1 MVMAVEG
8 TFDYVFVVPR
18 GGSDT
23 AWSGSLRDP
32 LPTGEKRLLGHSPVI
47 SFSDYETDFGV
58 PRTRIV
64 LTPSGILSQ
73 KSEYSFPVDRSLARM
88 LRPADVIH
96 ISRDGC
102 AGLGLSVL
110 RNSNLVA
117 GVGAVTNVVLGNEI
131 SVRTPWDLV
140 QHAEA
145 TFRVRD
151 PEFDLYELPLEIAAN
166 GQTRLLYRARVR
178 MGRYEAFVIHGAL
191 RGLPGTSE
199 CMSLS
204 LIGVCPDCA
213 ASLTAQLLDR
223 ADAVQVPRGRDQGS
237 S

>member
-1 MVMAVEG
+1 MVMANEG
-8 TFDYVFVVPR
+8 TFDYVFVVPA
-18 GGSDT
+18 DANEVT
-23 AWSGSLRDP
+23 WPGSLRDP
-32 LPTGEKRLLGHSPVI
+32 LPAGEKRLLGRAPVI
-47 SFSDYETDFGV
+47 SFSDYETDLGV
-58 PRTRIV
+58 PRTRIT
-64 LTPSGILSQ
+64 LKSSGILSR
-73 KSEYSFPVDRSLARM
+73 KSEYSFPVDRALARM

-110 RNSNLVA
+110 RDGELVA
-117 GVGAVTNVVLGNEI
+117 AVGAVTHVVLGNEI

-140 QHAEA
+140 KGAEA
-145 TFRVRD
+145 AFRVRD
-151 PEFDLYELPLEIAAN
+151 SEFDFYELPLEITTG
-166 GQTRLLYRARVR
+166 GQTRLLYRGRPR
-178 MGRYEAFVIHGAL
+178 MGRYEAFVIHGFL
-191 RGLPGTSE
+191 RGMPGTSE

-204 LIGVCPDCA
+204 LTGVCPDCA